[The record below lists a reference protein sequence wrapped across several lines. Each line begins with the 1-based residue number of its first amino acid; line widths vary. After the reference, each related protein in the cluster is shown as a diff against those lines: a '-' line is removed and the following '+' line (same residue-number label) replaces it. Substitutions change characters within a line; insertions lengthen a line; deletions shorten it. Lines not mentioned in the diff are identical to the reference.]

1 MTAAQPPAPQEH
13 TPRVS
18 LLVMTYRQ
26 EDYVRTAVR
35 AALAQTYPNLE
46 ILISDDASPDGTWDA
61 ILEEVDGYE
70 GPHTLRIHRNPEN
83 LGIGAHI
90 RDADSKLTGQLITHS
105 AGDDWCEPDRVAR
118 MVAAWQAH
126 GSGSMLLFSNA
137 TIVDGAGEPH
147 GTFYPRGVS
156 KDRLD
161 ARALVRSPP
170 ILGASVSFTQDLLT
184 ALPRWPDAIIRE
196 DLILPPRAAM
206 LGGVIYVPEA
216 LVCYRQHGENAWRG
230 RAHFASANEYM
241 AYQVRM
247 LTADR
252 LVFEQLIKDAAHAR
266 GLGRHRATCD
276 DVEQEAELQIER
288 LNLVLS
294 ALRGRRRDR
303 IRALPAVLRHRAAS
317 RRFGGLL
324 ASAYTPW
331 ILPLTQRL
339 RALRRPAAAAD

>member
-1 MTAAQPPAPQEH
+1 MTTDEPQAQDH

-26 EDYVRTAVR
+26 ENYVRTAVR

-46 ILISDDASPDGTWDA
+46 ILVSDDASPDGTWDA

-70 GPHTLRIHRNPEN
+70 GPHTVHVHRNPVN

-90 RDADSKLTGQLITHS
+90 READGKLTGKLITHS

-118 MVAAWQAH
+118 MVAAWQGH

-137 TIVDGAGEPH
+137 TIVDGAGERR
-147 GTFYPRGVS
+147 GAFYPQGVS

-170 ILGASVSFTQDLLT
+170 ILGASVSFTPDLLT
-184 ALPRWPDAIIRE
+184 TLQRWPDAIIRE

-206 LGGVIYVPEA
+206 LGDVIYVPQA
-216 LVCYRQHGENAWRG
+216 LVCYRQHGENVWRG
-230 RAHFASANEYM
+230 RAHFASASEYL

-247 LTADR
+247 LEADR
-252 LVFEQLIKDAAHAR
+252 LVFHQLVQDAERAR
-266 GLGRHRATCD
+266 GLGRAEAACD
-276 DVEQEAELQIER
+276 AVEKEAKLQIER
-288 LNLVLS
+288 LDLVLS
-294 ALRGRRRDR
+294 VLTGRRRDR
-303 IRALPAVLRHRAAS
+303 VRVLPSVLVHRSAA
-317 RRFGGLL
+317 RRLGGLL

-331 ILPLTQRL
+331 ILPLAQRL
-339 RALRRPAAAAD
+339 RALR